1 MTSTPT
7 DSDAR
12 FFPGLKLLT
21 PLAIR
26 GVTFR
31 NRIGVSPMCQYCST
45 DGLADD
51 WLLVHLGSR
60 AVGGA
65 GVVFVEATAVL
76 PEGRI
81 SPGDMGL
88 WDDKHIEPLA
98 RIASFVR
105 RMGAVPGIQLAHA
118 GRKASCLPPWLGGSK
133 IVSPDEGGW
142 ITQAPCPIPFAEG
155 DTLPKP
161 LDEAGIRTV
170 KQAFVAATRRAVAA
184 GFEVVEMH
192 AAHGYLMHQF
202 LSPLSNARTDAY
214 GGELANRM
222 RLPLET
228 AAAIRAVLP
237 DAMPLF
243 TRISA
248 TDWVDGGWD
257 LKQSIIL
264 ARELAAC
271 GVDLVDVS
279 TGGLV
284 PDAAIPV
291 KPGFQVPFAA
301 AIRREAHVMTSAV
314 GLITQFDQAESI
326 VASGEADMVLLG
338 REMLR
343 EPYWAIKAQLELGA
357 EPAWPVQYGY
367 AVKRR

>member
-1 MTSTPT
+1 MT
-7 DSDAR
+7 AR
-12 FFPGLKLLT
+12 DKFAPFEAGPALLS
-21 PLAIR
+21 PLEIR
-26 GVTFR
+26 GVTVR
-31 NRIGVSPMCQYCST
+31 NRIGVSPMCQYCAT
-45 DGLADD
+45 DGMADD
-51 WLLVHLGSR
+51 WHLVHLGSR

-65 GVVFVEATAVL
+65 GLVFVEATAVL

-105 RMGAVPGIQLAHA
+105 RMGAVPAIQLAHA

-133 IVSPDEGGW
+133 IVTPDEGGW

-155 DTLPKP
+155 DTIPEP
-161 LDEAGIRTV
+161 LDEAGIANV
-170 KQAFVAATRRAVAA
+170 KEAFVAAARRAVAA
-184 GFEVVEMH
+184 GFEVVELH

-202 LSPLSNARTDAY
+202 LSPVSNVRTDAY

-237 DAMPLF
+237 NDMPLF

-248 TDWVDGGWD
+248 TDWVEGGWD
-257 LKQSIIL
+257 LKQSIIF
-264 ARELAAC
+264 ARELAKI
-271 GVDLVDVS
+271 GIDLVDVS

-284 PDAAIPV
+284 PHASIPV

-301 AIRREAHVMTSAV
+301 AIRREVHVMTSAV
-314 GLITQFDQAESI
+314 GLITQVDQAESI
-326 VASGEADMVLLG
+326 VASGEADLVLLG

-343 EPYWAIKAQLELGA
+343 EPYWSIKAQQELGGD
-357 EPAWPVQYGY
+357 PSWPVQYGY
-367 AVKRR
+367 AVQRR

>member
-1 MTSTPT
+1 M
-7 DSDAR
+7 
-12 FFPGLKLLT
+12 
-21 PLAIR
+21 
-26 GVTFR
+26 
-31 NRIGVSPMCQYCST
+31 
-45 DGLADD
+45 
-51 WLLVHLGSR
+51 
-60 AVGGA
+60 
-65 GVVFVEATAVL
+65 EATAVL

-98 RIASFVR
+98 RIAAFVR

-118 GRKASCLPPWLGGSK
+118 GRKASCLPPWQGGAK
-133 IVSPDEGGW
+133 IVSADEGGW

-155 DTLPKP
+155 DTVPEP
-161 LDEAGIRTV
+161 LDAEGIKTV
-170 KQAFVAATRRAVAA
+170 KEAFVAAARRAVNA

-202 LSPLSNARTDAY
+202 LSPLSNVRTDAY
-214 GGELANRM
+214 GGDLANRM

-228 AAAIRAVLP
+228 AAAIRAALP
-237 DAMPLF
+237 GEIPLF

-264 ARELAAC
+264 ARELARF

-284 PDAAIPV
+284 PNAAIPV

-301 AIRREAHVMTSAV
+301 AIRREANVMTSAV
-314 GLITQFDQAESI
+314 GLITQIDQAESI

-343 EPYWAIKAQLELGA
+343 EPYWAIKAQQELGD